1 MSDESRLQLITAV
14 QDFALHGTRCP
25 LRDSQRI
32 AGHLNWALNMYPF
45 LHPGLCALYTMT
57 AGKLFQKALLWVNR
71 DVEREL
77 GWVIDHLLHSD
88 GIYFLRS
95 VSWSHDDLSPSVLHV
110 YCDASPFGHYLS
122 SRTV

>member
-1 MSDESRLQLITAV
+1 MSYV
-14 QDFALHGTRCP
+14 
-25 LRDSQRI
+25 
-32 AGHLNWALNMYPF
+32 YPF
-45 LHPGLCALYTMT
+45 LRPGLCALYAKT

-95 VSWSHDDLSPSVLHV
+95 VSWSYDDRSPSVLHV
-110 YCDASPFGHYLS
+110 YCDA
-122 SRTV
+122 